1 MHPMYAE
8 SFWSSAH
15 RDDCPDAGDGFW
27 NDRFRGHPTG
37 TQWDVIPYF
46 PARIG
51 GELYADLEQIGEG
64 LVSLALVTDPFGEYD
79 VAYLQR
85 CFRDVVIPFKE
96 HYVADLS
103 LPLQD
108 IAGRRHRKNGRRALK
123 EIEVDAWAKPIE
135 FLKTW
140 VTLYRCLIE
149 KHDVSGI
156 SAFSRDSFAKQ
167 LSIPGAE
174 VLTASYHGATVGAQI
189 YLMQADVVHCHL
201 GAADQAGYDAGA
213 IYALDYYSIEYFA
226 GKARWLNLGGGAG
239 INSNGADGLSLYK
252 KGWTNETR
260 TAYFC
265 GRILNPKKYAEIV
278 SSRGLADG
286 DYFPAYRK
294 GEFG

>member
-1 MHPMYAE
+1 M
-8 SFWSSAH
+8 
-15 RDDCPDAGDGFW
+15 
-27 NDRFRGHPTG
+27 
-37 TQWDVIPYF
+37 
-46 PARIG
+46 
-51 GELYADLEQIGEG
+51 L
-64 LVSLALVTDPFGEYD
+64 
-79 VAYLQR
+79 
-85 CFRDVVIPFKE
+85 
-96 HYVADLS
+96 
-103 LPLQD
+103 
-108 IAGRRHRKNGRRALK
+108 GRSRLK
-123 EIEVDAWAKPIE
+123 SQ
-135 FLKTW
+135 TW
-140 VTLYRCLIE
+140 VTLYRCRIE
-149 KHDVSGI
+149 KDQEDWDIRV
-156 SAFSRDSFAKQ
+156 SRDSFAKQ

-174 VLTASYHGATVGAQI
+174 VLLLRTMVPQWSGQQD
-189 YLMQADVVHCHL
+189 LMQADVVHCHL